1 MAKNEEC
8 GDSSDGEEVPSS
20 SRESKNDSKANGS
33 AKLSIHKS
41 APKEQKKKSSKNTG
55 SSILTNEQLN
65 IEVVKL
71 RKTLKR
77 IKMQTI
83 QSIIRRIQKLKS
95 AKEATRPKSKEKAD
109 NQLALLEAVKRLCLD
124 ETVKFAIITDEKECM
139 SIISTETAAKKYVA
153 MARVANTNSV
163 RECIAALAKKYQNW
177 DEMITKFY
185 PGAKSAKRK
194 AKRMKFREALQNKE
208 KSNSIKTSKAE
219 KKKKKPEET
228 EKVEDSEEKVETK
241 SAPAPKEKKAEE
253 SKPIKKPKAEKIPKQ
268 IEEEAEIPVV
278 KAQQK
283 EKPKSDNLS
292 KTPKLQ
298 IATAVKT
305 TIQTAVVKKLASLND
320 LVELEKPTNLVPDKE
335 PAQTNKKDSFFLSS
349 DGLEMSSEDE
359 AEEGASESEEEFQDK
374 SYVSRKYHMRSRE
387 ETVSGFNGKSA
398 EKSRKAKFQER
409 ETPQRKMGKKS
420 FGDERPKSG
429 KKEFSKPERSFDPEP
444 EKLHPSWEAKRKQSA
459 IKIDSAPTNKK
470 IKFD

>member
-1 MAKNEEC
+1 MAKNEES
-8 GDSSDGEEVPSS
+8 GDSSDGE
-20 SRESKNDSKANGS
+20 ESKNDSKANGS
-33 AKLSIHKS
+33 AKLSIQKFS
-41 APKEQKKKSSKNTG
+41 TKKQKKKSSKIIG

-139 SIISTETAAKKYVA
+139 SIISTETAAKKYIA

-194 AKRMKFREALQNKE
+194 AKRMKFREALKNKE
-208 KSNSIKTSKAE
+208 KSSKTKTSKAE
-219 KKKKKPEET
+219 KKKPEET
-228 EKVEDSEEKVETK
+228 EKVEDGEEKVETK

-253 SKPIKKPKAEKIPKQ
+253 SKPKAEKIPKQ

-283 EKPKSDNLS
+283 EKPKSDNLP

-305 TIQTAVVKKLASLND
+305 TIKTAVVKKLASLND
-320 LVELEKPTNLVPDKE
+320 LAELEKPTKLVPDKE
-335 PAQTNKKDSFFLSS
+335 SAQTNKKDSFFLSS
-349 DGLEMSSEDE
+349 DGQEMSSEDE
-359 AEEGASESEEEFQDK
+359 AEEEASESEEEFQDK

-398 EKSRKAKFQER
+398 EKSHKAKFQER
-409 ETPQRKMGKKS
+409 ETPQRKMGRKS

-429 KKEFSKPERSFDPEP
+429 KKEFSKPERSFAQEP

-459 IKIDSAPTNKK
+459 IKIDSAPANKK